1 MKLTSSLFG
10 AYLKCPT
17 KCFLWSRGETGTE
30 ETYGHWVRTQDEFYR
45 REALRRAKME
55 SPESEVLINP
65 IGAERLKKSN
75 WRWAL
80 DFAAETKHGL
90 FSVQA
95 LRRDASRAEGTPA
108 EIVPVHFVFW
118 NRLTRYDEMSP
129 FNTPATA
136 KANGKSRA

>member
-45 REALRRAKME
+45 REALRCAKME

-95 LRRDASRAEGTPA
+95 LTHLSLLGGST
-108 EIVPVHFVFW
+108 
-118 NRLTRYDEMSP
+118 TRVGKDGL
-129 FNTPATA
+129 ATVRNFTVA
-136 KANGKSRA
+136 CYALLIS